1 MIALHYIGGSFF
13 IDLLAV
19 FPFELILNTGA
30 MTKLFRLFRL
40 PRLIKLIDISRFNK
54 LLKSFEN
61 KNSDDKTI
69 LKQYFILYIYH
80 IFRLIILALM
90 ITYFLGTISI
100 FISNELNTQESE
112 DKGNTLLLY
121 FGIDEKT
128 QLQKLITVCYFAL
141 TTLSTV
147 GYGDYYPIS

>member
-1 MIALHYIGGSFF
+1 MHYIGGSFF

-19 FPFELILNTGA
+19 FPFEQFFSTGA

-40 PRLIKLIDISRFNK
+40 PRLIKLIDVERFK
-54 LLKSFEN
+54 KMLKSFEN

-69 LKQYFILYIYH
+69 LKQYYILYLYN

-100 FISNELNTQESE
+100 FISNELNSKKAVENDLTIIR
-112 DKGNTLLLY
+112 Y
-121 FGIDEKT
+121 FGIDERN
-128 QLQKLITVCYFAL
+128 
-141 TTLSTV
+141 
-147 GYGDYYPIS
+147 